1 MPIALPMEEASQPG
15 EARRLAVAMAQRL
28 GFDEAGRGC
37 VALVVTEAGT
47 NLVKHA
53 KGGELILR
61 PAGDALE
68 ILALDR
74 GPGMADVARFLVDG
88 VSTAGSPGNGLG
100 SIARLSGPLDIY
112 SLPEVGTAMLIRLA
126 LPTPPAAGPATP
138 GCGSGTGTGTGGLE
152 VGVISLPYPGESECG
167 DAWAVQEQDGRTLV
181 LMADGLGHGPQAA
194 EAAREAIRVFRE
206 RADRG
211 PAEVIRA
218 AQEPMRGTRGAA
230 LAIAAVDP
238 IRREVRYAGVG
249 NISGSIH
256 APGAARSANLVS
268 HNGTVGH
275 EMRKVQEF
283 TYPWPPGALLV
294 MHSDGLSS
302 HWRLDR
308 YPGLA
313 ARNPGLVAG
322 VLLRDA
328 RRGRDDATVLAARD
342 GTATSG

>member
-1 MPIALPMEEASQPG
+1 MPVALPMEEASQSG
-15 EARRLAVAMAQRL
+15 EARRLAVAMARHL
-28 GFDEAGRGC
+28 GFDEAGQGR

-61 PAGDALE
+61 PAGEVLE
-68 ILALDR
+68 VLALDR
-74 GPGMADVARFLVDG
+74 GPGMADVGRFLVDG

-100 SIARLSGPLDIY
+100 SIARHSGPLEIY
-112 SLPEVGTAMLIRLA
+112 SLPEAGTAMLIRLA
-126 LPTPPAAGPATP
+126 PPPAAGAPAP
-138 GCGSGTGTGTGGLE
+138 GAMEL
-152 VGVISLPYPGESECG
+152 GVVSVPYPGESECG
-167 DAWAVQEQDGRTLV
+167 DGWSVQEQDGRTLL

-194 EAAREAIRVFRE
+194 EAAREAIRVFHE

-238 IRREVRYAGVG
+238 IRREVPYAGVG
-249 NISGSIH
+249 NSSASIH
-256 APGAARSANLVS
+256 APNAARPVKLVS

-275 EMRKVQEF
+275 ERRKVQEF

-294 MHSDGLSS
+294 MHSDGLAT

-313 ARNPGLVAG
+313 ARHPGLVAG
-322 VLLRDA
+322 VLFRDA